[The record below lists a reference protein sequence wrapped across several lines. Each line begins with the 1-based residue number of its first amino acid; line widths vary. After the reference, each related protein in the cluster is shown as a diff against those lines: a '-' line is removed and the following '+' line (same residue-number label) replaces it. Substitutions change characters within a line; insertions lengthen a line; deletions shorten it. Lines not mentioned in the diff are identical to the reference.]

1 MKSTN
6 DREGLQGFMIWSS
19 SGAGRPGLED
29 REFPVPRL
37 EELTGGDG
45 LSQPSHPANTERVRP
60 RPQLTLAQI
69 LISDTFHALLWTQ
82 TRTSQYRQSRDHFLT
97 HQIPL
102 DVCHD
107 VLGDNDLGPGRYC
120 WGVRLRAGLLE
131 TRRLHGDA
139 SHSPVSSVVPAG
151 QSSSDALKKD
161 DPDLVETLPGG
172 DLVEVAEAGLLGLLT
187 EGLRVLSTVCRVT
200 EY

>member
-69 LISDTFHALLWTQ
+69 LISDTFHALLWT
-82 TRTSQYRQSRDHFLT
+82 FLPSFT
-97 HQIPL
+97 
-102 DVCHD
+102 
-107 VLGDNDLGPGRYC
+107 
-120 WGVRLRAGLLE
+120 
-131 TRRLHGDA
+131 
-139 SHSPVSSVVPAG
+139 
-151 QSSSDALKKD
+151 
-161 DPDLVETLPGG
+161 
-172 DLVEVAEAGLLGLLT
+172 
-187 EGLRVLSTVCRVT
+187 
-200 EY
+200 